1 MKKKKKRWIIILV
14 LILISLFI
22 AVKVLK
28 IPRLIL
34 EQIYPLKYE
43 EQVEKYSA
51 EYGVDKLLVY
61 AIIKAESDFD
71 ENANSVSGAKGL
83 MQMMDGTVQ
92 DVVNSLGLDN
102 DKTYNLYDAETNIML
117 GTKYFSE
124 LLENYNN
131 NQYLAL
137 AAYNA
142 GTGNV
147 KKWIEKGI
155 IKEDGSDIENIPF
168 KETNIYVR
176 KILQNYRIYQDLYL
190 EK

>member
-176 KILQNYRIYQDLYL
+176 KILQNYRIYQELYL

>member
-71 ENANSVSGAKGL
+71 ENANSISGAKGL

>member
-28 IPRLIL
+28 LPRLIL

-51 EYGVDKLLVY
+51 EYGLDKLLVY

-71 ENANSVSGAKGL
+71 ENANSISGAKGL
-83 MQMMDGTVQ
+83 MQMMEGTVQ

-176 KILQNYRIYQDLYL
+176 KILQNYRIYQELYL

>member
-28 IPRLIL
+28 LPRLIL

-43 EQVEKYSA
+43 KQVEKYSA
-51 EYGVDKLLVY
+51 EYGLDKLLVY

-71 ENANSVSGAKGL
+71 ENANSISGAKGL
-83 MQMMDGTVQ
+83 MQMMEGTVQ

-176 KILQNYRIYQDLYL
+176 KILQNYRIYQELYL

>member
-1 MKKKKKRWIIILV
+1 MKKRWIIILV

-51 EYGVDKLLVY
+51 EYGLDKLLVY

-71 ENANSVSGAKGL
+71 ENANSISGAKGL

-176 KILQNYRIYQDLYL
+176 KILQNYRIYQELYL